1 MVAEPEGEVGK
12 GRVCGLE
19 YVGDILW
26 VDCVHLHEIV
36 RMNGSGPLCAYSGH
50 NIFITK
56 VSV

>member
-36 RMNGSGPLCAYSGH
+36 HMNVSGPLCIQWAYPGL
-50 NIFITK
+50 
-56 VSV
+56 